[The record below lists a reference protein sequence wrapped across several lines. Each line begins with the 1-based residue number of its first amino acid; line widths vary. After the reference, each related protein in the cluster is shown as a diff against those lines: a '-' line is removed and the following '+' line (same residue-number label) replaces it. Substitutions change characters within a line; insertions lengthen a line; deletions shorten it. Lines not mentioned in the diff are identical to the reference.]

1 VRWSYGGRRRGRRRS
16 LEGHVACREHDAF
29 GWRRRNRHPIPATAW
44 ALPQFGAPA
53 KGHTATGCALTGPPL
68 VADSGEVR
76 RPNRPKS
83 SPICPFSPS
92 AGQSRATGVPRRR
105 TKPRAKAANG
115 KPPGDSRSLWP
126 APRLLAPPAP
136 PRRQIQP
143 LDPAPLHLCCGE
155 RVTDV
160 WLVYSKFRF
169 NLLGNMDSNF

>member
-29 GWRRRNRHPIPATAW
+29 GWRRRNSHPFLQPHGHCHSLAH
-44 ALPQFGAPA
+44 LPR
-53 KGHTATGCALTGPPL
+53 ATGCALTGPPL

-76 RPNRPKS
+76 RPNRPQS

-115 KPPGDSRSLWP
+115 KPPGDSRSLRP

-143 LDPAPLHLCCGE
+143 LDPAPLHLRCGE

-169 NLLGNMDSNF
+169 NLLGNRDSNF